1 MKLKTKKKLARFAE
15 NGVFHFI
22 GKFLYFFGLTTLI
35 PVLPI
40 VIFSP
45 VKKLADTAILV
56 SILFI
61 AIGVVLEFVA
71 RKSPRKALRSLGY
84 STLFPA
90 AVAFIFAIFGK
101 KFIIALLLK
110 FHVTSYFIVPW
121 IQEYV
126 PTVIFIAIA
135 YALIGFALIG
145 SSFFWKK
152 K

>member
-40 VIFSP
+40 VIFS
-45 VKKLADTAILV
+45 
-56 SILFI
+56 
-61 AIGVVLEFVA
+61 
-71 RKSPRKALRSLGY
+71 
-84 STLFPA
+84 PA